1 MARPLLGA
9 VNAAVGVVAS
19 AAGLAIVPIDRAA
32 TLRAGLTGIVYSL
45 PELAFVDI
53 RKGTFRTS
61 RRMTT
66 PRRPEPTTDW
76 RGDD

>member
-1 MARPLLGA
+1 LLGA

-45 PELAFVDI
+45 PEL
-53 RKGTFRTS
+53 RSWTS
-61 RRMTT
+61 ARARSG
-66 PRRPEPTTDW
+66 RHA
-76 RGDD
+76 G